1 LRLRTVAILAMLVSG
16 VSASSAHADSLVF
29 MKGGNV
35 WISHGDGSDARQVSG
50 APNTWSWPTED
61 DAGHILVAG
70 GAGGISAGMEDTA
83 GSEIYRLD
91 QHGASLAA
99 PQQTPGSFSTVSC
112 PTYPPVGLRVAPD
125 GQHFAYHSWF
135 CDHNIVELGTVG
147 GNAFTSSDYIEDMVF
162 PTWVNNSE
170 YLVSR
175 GGEPLTASDAEW
187 GGRTIGQQI
196 DYWYPWFQDG
206 ASSATG
212 FDGEAISR
220 DGTKFAVVEDDGADW
235 LGAAHN
241 VSLRLFAAGGA
252 PGPGNESPPAPT
264 LKCTLTLPAD
274 PSSTLWYYDAGP
286 SFSPDGTKLAF
297 AEPDGVHIANV
308 ATLSSCASIS
318 APLVIPAATEPSWS
332 AADEAADAGYVP
344 PPSTGGGGGGGG
356 TTTTPPPA
364 KDTTPPAIGTLSVSP
379 KRFAV
384 SSKRTPVAARAK
396 KGATVRYV
404 LSEPSRVTL
413 AIELVTKK
421 KHRTV
426 LKKKGTLIRSGQS
439 GANQL
444 AFSGRIGSRK
454 LPAGKYEIVAT
465 AVDAAGNR
473 TPKPRTATFT
483 IVRR

>member
-1 LRLRTVAILAMLVSG
+1 MLVSG
-16 VSASSAHADSLVF
+16 ASASAAHADSLVF
-29 MKGGNV
+29 MNGGNV
-35 WISHGDGSDARQVSG
+35 WISHGDGSTARQVTG
-50 APNTWSWPTED
+50 GTNTWSWPTED
-61 DAGHILVAG
+61 DGGHILVAG
-70 GAGGISAGMEDTA
+70 GAGGIRPGVEDTP

-99 PQQTPGSFSTVSC
+99 PQNTPGSISTVAC

-125 GQHFAYHSWF
+125 GVHFAYHSWF
-135 CDHNIVELGTVG
+135 CDHNNVELGTVG

-175 GGEPLTASDAEW
+175 GGDPGIGTCDPANSHYICEW
-187 GGRTIGQQI
+187 GGRTVGQQI
-196 DYWYPWFQDG
+196 DYWYPWFADT

-241 VSLRLFAAGGA
+241 VSLRLFTAASGP
-252 PGPGNESPPAPT
+252 PGPSADTTPAPT
-264 LKCTLTLPAD
+264 LKCSLPLPAD
-274 PSSTLWYYDAGP
+274 PNSTLWYYNAGP
-286 SFSPDGTKLAF
+286 IFSPDGTKLAF

-308 ATLSSCASIS
+308 SNLNSCAGVT
-318 APLVIPAATEPSWS
+318 APLAIPGATQPSWS

-344 PPSTGGGGGGGG
+344 PAGGGGGGGG
-356 TTTTPPPA
+356 TTTPPA
-364 KDTTPPAIGTLSVSP
+364 DHTGPVIGALSVSP

-384 SSKRTPVAARAK
+384 SRKRTAISAK
-396 KGATVRYV
+396 AHAHQGATVRYT
-404 LSEPSRVTL
+404 LSEPARVTFTVQ
-413 AIELVTKK
+413 LVA
-421 KHRTV
+421 KHKRRTV
-426 LKKKGTLIRSGQS
+426 LKVKGTLTRSGVS

-454 LPAGKYEIVAT
+454 LAAGTYRLVAKAT
-465 AVDAAGNR
+465 DAAGNR
-473 TPKPRTATFT
+473 GRTRTATFT
-483 IVRR
+483 IARR